1 MVDVS
6 YHLISCVKS
15 GMKFSA
21 EEERMVIELQGQFGN
36 KWARI
41 ASCLPGR
48 TDNDVKNFWSSRQ
61 KRLTRILR
69 TPSTPRSSS
78 SKLRNTNAVDV
89 LQSNVPTLIEVRK
102 GIITPT
108 FTSLRLF
115 LRYFY
120 NSECDPSP
128 VGLGIRPISGCGSSI
143 STSRI
148 TEEVGPSC

>member
-6 YHLISCVKS
+6 YRLISCVKS

-78 SKLRNTNAVDV
+78 SKSRNTNAVDV
-89 LQSNVPTLIEVRK
+89 LQSNVPTLVEVRK
-102 GIITPT
+102 WIITSTKSHQHLPL
-108 FTSLRLF
+108 FDFFSAILKFKCAQHTS
-115 LRYFY
+115 
-120 NSECDPSP
+120 SP
-128 VGLGIRPISGCGSSI
+128 
-143 STSRI
+143 
-148 TEEVGPSC
+148 